1 MIYMLVGVYAYGAL
15 ELDHLELAV
24 LVLVVQLGLPVVA
37 LVEDLVAGGLLG
49 VDGGVLVHGELEG
62 GAADD
67 GVDVAGQAARL
78 DDGVGALDGQG
89 RAVDGEDLGLG
100 GGHGSHGGRGGDDG
114 LLGRHGWRFGLVR
127 REMLTGVKC
136 LFAEVDLLG
145 GGSCQ
150 A

>member
-1 MIYMLVGVYAYGAL
+1 MPVGGYAYGAL

-67 GVDVAGQAARL
+67 GVDVAGQAAGL
-78 DDGVGALDGQG
+78 DDGVGTLDSQG

-114 LLGRHGWRFGLVR
+114 FLGRHGWRFGLVR
-127 REMLTGVKC
+127 REM
-136 LFAEVDLLG
+136 
-145 GGSCQ
+145 
-150 A
+150 